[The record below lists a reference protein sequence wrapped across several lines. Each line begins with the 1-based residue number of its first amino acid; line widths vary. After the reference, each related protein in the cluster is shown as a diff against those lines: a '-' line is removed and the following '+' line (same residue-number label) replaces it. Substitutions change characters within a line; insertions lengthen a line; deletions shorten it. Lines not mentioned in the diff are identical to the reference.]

1 MFEKI
6 LVLTDASEP
15 SKKALE
21 KAMAIAKKYDAK
33 IELLHVFRN
42 SGDFFSVLD
51 ALGYE
56 VFEEELNKYGDPIF
70 NKTMDGMKVELELQ
84 KVIRFGN
91 PAQII
96 LDEIEKE
103 DIDIVI
109 MGIQE
114 HTSFY
119 LFRRISHCITDH
131 AKCPVLI
138 VK

>member
-1 MFEKI
+1 M
-6 LVLTDASEP
+6 
-15 SKKALE
+15 E

-33 IELLHVFRN
+33 IELLHVIRN

-56 VFEEELNKYGDPIF
+56 LSEEELNKYGDPIF
-70 NKTMDGMKVELELQ
+70 NKTMDGINVELELQ

-109 MGIQE
+109 MGIQK
-114 HTSFY
+114 HASFY
-119 LFRRISHCITDH
+119 LFRRISHCIVDH
-131 AKCPVLI
+131 AKCPVL
-138 VK
+138 VV